1 MLELKAKLEEPY
13 GHQLNLLNLYGLAA
27 SAFRSGRD
35 SPAPS
40 ARETE
45 IGLKRGRFQFGLGR
59 VINLIIEEAK
69 PAGDRVT

>member
-40 ARETE
+40 AREAG
-45 IGLKRGRFQFGLGR
+45 IGLKRG
-59 VINLIIEEAK
+59 
-69 PAGDRVT
+69 